1 MVLTMVEVHS
11 RTTFGRWRAWW
22 QRLLGREDPEAA
34 RRRWLRQSGRII
46 EGEVLDIRPS
56 GQGTLVR
63 YRYEVASVEYESF
76 DVVDTA
82 GRENR
87 YWPGQRISVRYD
99 RRRPSNSIL
108 D

>member
-1 MVLTMVEVHS
+1 MVEVHS
-11 RTTFGRWRAWW
+11 QTTFGRWRAWW

-46 EGEVLDIRPS
+46 EGEVLDIRPA
-56 GQGTLVR
+56 GHGTLVR

-82 GRENR
+82 GREHR

-99 RRRPSNSIL
+99 HRRPSNSIL

>member
-1 MVLTMVEVHS
+1 MVEVRP

-46 EGEVLDIRPS
+46 EGEVLDIRPA
-56 GQGTLVR
+56 GQGTLVC

-76 DVVDTA
+76 DVVDKA

-87 YWPGQRISVRYD
+87 YWPGQRVSVRYD
-99 RRRPSNSIL
+99 RRRPSNSII

>member
-1 MVLTMVEVHS
+1 MEVRHQT
-11 RTTFGRWRAWW
+11 RFGRWRNWW
-22 QRLLGREDPEAA
+22 QRLLGREDPEMA

-46 EGEVLDIRPS
+46 EGEVLDTRPTS
-56 GQGTLVR
+56 QGTLVR

-76 DVVDTA
+76 DVVDTS
-82 GRENR
+82 GRENC
-87 YWPGQRISVRYD
+87 YWPGQRVSVRYD